1 MSLTHLNG
9 IYVMNE
15 LLQQGLELRSQAK
28 KLAISVLNKHPD
40 GSKNGKGIKQAE
52 IFRLCGLDWGDYPK
66 ARSTQQQYW
75 AVALLR
81 ELEAEGSVEQVED
94 KGPWRLK

>member
-1 MSLTHLNG
+1 
-9 IYVMNE
+9 MNE
-15 LLQQGLELRSQAK
+15 LKKQGLELRTKAK
-28 KLAISVLNKHPD
+28 KLALAVLAMHPD
-40 GSKNGKGIKQAE
+40 GCINGKGVKQAE

-66 ARSTQQQYW
+66 APSTQQQYW

-81 ELEAEGSVEQVED
+81 ELEAEGKVEQVEE